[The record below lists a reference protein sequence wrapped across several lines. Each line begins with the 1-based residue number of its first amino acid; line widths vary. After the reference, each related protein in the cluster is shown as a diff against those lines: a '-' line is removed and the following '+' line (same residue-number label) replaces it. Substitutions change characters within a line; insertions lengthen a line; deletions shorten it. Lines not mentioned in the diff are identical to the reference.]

1 MEATQSIVLEGRD
14 DGLEEV
20 LRAGSKTF
28 HLASRLL
35 PARVRKPTLV
45 LYAFCRGADDGV
57 DDASDREMA
66 RAAVDGL
73 RARIERVYADRG
85 LDDPLERA
93 FSAVVRRFGIP
104 RSAPDLLAEGM
115 EWDVDGRRYETLDDL
130 VAYAERVAGT
140 VGVMMTHVMDRSA
153 EETLARARDLG
164 VAMQLTNIAR
174 DVGEDAKMGRIYL
187 PTSWAREIGV
197 DPDAFLASPSPEEGV
212 RAMTLRLLDEADAI
226 YARADEGIEQ
236 LPRDCRRAIR
246 ASRLVYS
253 DIGNV
258 VRRRDGDSVTR
269 RAVVPLWRKL
279 WLVLRAVAA

>member
-1 MEATQSIVLEGRD
+1 MELIRPD

-57 DDASDREMA
+57 DDASDRGAA
-66 RAAVDGL
+66 RAAVDEL

-85 LDDPLERA
+85 LDAPLERA
-93 FSAVVRRFGIP
+93 FAAVVRRFAIP
-104 RSAPDLLAEGM
+104 RSAPELLAEGM
-115 EWDVDGRRYETLDDL
+115 EWDVDARRYETLDDL

-140 VGVMMTHVMDRSA
+140 VGVMMTHVMERPA
-153 EETLARARDLG
+153 EDVLARARDLG
-164 VAMQLTNIAR
+164 VAMQLTNVAR
-174 DVGEDAKMGRIYL
+174 DVGEDAAMGRIYL
-187 PTSWAREIGV
+187 PTSWARESGV
-197 DPDAFLASPSPEEGV
+197 DPDAFVASPSPEEGV

-226 YARADEGIEQ
+226 YARADEGIEH
-236 LPRDCRRAIR
+236 LPRDCQRAIR
-246 ASRLVYS
+246 AARLVYS

-258 VRRRDGDSVTR
+258 VRKRGGDSVTR

>member
-1 MEATQSIVLEGRD
+1 MVEPRSE

-57 DDASDREMA
+57 DDASDDDAA
-66 RAAVDGL
+66 RAAVDAL
-73 RARIERVYADRG
+73 RARIDRVYADRG
-85 LDDPLERA
+85 LDTPLERA
-93 FSAVVRRFGIP
+93 FSSVVRRFEIP
-104 RSAPDLLAEGM
+104 RRAPDMLAEGM
-115 EWDVDGRRYETLDDL
+115 EWDVVGRRYETLDDL

-140 VGVMMTHVMDRSA
+140 VGVMMTHVMERPA
-153 EETLARARDLG
+153 EDVLARARDLG
-164 VAMQLTNIAR
+164 VAMQLTNVAR
-174 DVGEDAKMGRIYL
+174 DVGEDAAMGRIYL
-187 PTSWAREIGV
+187 PIAWARECGV
-197 DPDAFLASPSPEEGV
+197 DPDAFLREPRADEGV
-212 RAMTLRLLDEADAI
+212 RAMTLRLLDQADAI
-226 YARADEGIEQ
+226 YARADEGIEH
-236 LPRDCRRAIR
+236 LPRDCQRAIR

-258 VRRRDGDSVTR
+258 VRRRGGDSVSR

-279 WLVLRAVAA
+279 WLVLRAVTS